1 MNPKVWFA
9 RTVRLAAI
17 LVLLLSTPVRGADI
31 VQLDGIGLTEG
42 EMADIRGGFTLGNGD
57 FMALTLDYMKLQ
69 FVSQDDPLKANSG
82 AWLNALSQQVR
93 ITEKGIEFGS
103 NILQGGSGAA
113 GASADGSFVP
123 LQNNQVAV
131 AGSLSGFTGVGS
143 GNFISGNYNTA
154 SIVNIFNIQMDII
167 KAADVAAVRP
177 ELAGF
182 LLH

>member
-1 MNPKVWFA
+1 MNPKVWFTH
-9 RTVRLAAI
+9 TVSLAAFLI
-17 LVLLLSTPVRGADI
+17 FLLTTPLWADT
-31 VQLDGIGLTEG
+31 VTLDGVGLTEG
-42 EMADIRGGFTLGNGD
+42 EMADIRGGFTLDNGD

-69 FVSQDDPLKANSG
+69 YVTQADPQNPNSG

-103 NILQGGSGAA
+103 NILQGGGGGNAFGQA
-113 GASADGSFVP
+113 ME

-131 AGSLSGFTGVGS
+131 ANSLTGFTGIGS

-167 KAADVAAVRP
+167 KGADLATLKP
-177 ELAGF
+177 ELTG
-182 LLH
+182 LLLQ